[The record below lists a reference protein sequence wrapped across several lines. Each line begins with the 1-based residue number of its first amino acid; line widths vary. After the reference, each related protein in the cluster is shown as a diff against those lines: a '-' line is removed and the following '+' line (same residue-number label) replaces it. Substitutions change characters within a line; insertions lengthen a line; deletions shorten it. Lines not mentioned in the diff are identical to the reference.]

1 MSGEL
6 NLKGAV
12 AVVTGA
18 SRGIGREAARAL
30 GRRGASVVLV
40 ARSTRG
46 EPHQQLPGTLDDV
59 EDKLRGEGIDVRSV
73 QADLTD
79 ADDVEQI
86 VARTLEWF
94 GRCDVLVNNAGYTSN
109 GPVIQ
114 IPARRWQHAF
124 RVAVITPLQLCQGFV
139 PGMLERGAGRVI
151 SVSSGAS
158 QSLMPNL
165 AMYGVSK
172 QAMERW
178 NEFMEAELG
187 GQGVSF
193 NVLRVDRLVPTDGF
207 QSVLERR
214 GEDIATGGNGMQ
226 EDHMLSPEKAG
237 EVIAWMAAQPASW
250 TGLTVGFDDVE
261 ALGGIPA

>member
-1 MSGEL
+1 MEVQAPRRLRRHPNALLVSGEL
-6 NLKGAV
+6 SLRGAV
-12 AVVTGA
+12 AVITGA

-30 GRRGASVVLV
+30 GRRGSSVVLV
-40 ARSTRG
+40 ARSTKG

-59 EDKLRGEGIDVRSV
+59 EEALRAEGIDVRSV

-79 ADDVEQI
+79 ADDVQQI
-86 VARTLEWF
+86 IDRTLEWF

-109 GPVIQ
+109 GPMIQ

-124 RVAVITPLQLCQGFV
+124 RVAVITPMQLDQGFV
-139 PGMLERGAGRVI
+139 PGMLERGAGRVV

-165 AMYGVSK
+165 GMYGVSK
-172 QAMERW
+172 LAMERW
-178 NEFMEAELG
+178 NEYMEAELG
-187 GQGVSF
+187 GGGVSF
-193 NVLRVDRLVPTDGF
+193 NTLRVDRLVPTEGF

-214 GEDIATGGNGMQ
+214 GEAMATGGNGIQ

-237 EVIAWMAAQPASW
+237 QVI
-250 TGLTVGFDDVE
+250 
-261 ALGGIPA
+261 

>member
-1 MSGEL
+1 MSDDL
-6 NLKGAV
+6 SLRGAV
-12 AVVTGA
+12 AVITGA
-18 SRGIGREAARAL
+18 SRGIGREAAHAL

-40 ARSTRG
+40 ARSTG
-46 EPHQQLPGTLDDV
+46 SEPHKQLPGTLDEV
-59 EDKLRGEGIDVRSV
+59 EAGLRSEGIEARSV

-79 ADDVEQI
+79 ADDVQRI
-86 VARTLEWF
+86 VDRTLEWF

-109 GPVIQ
+109 GPILE

-124 RVAVITPLQLCQGFV
+124 RVAVITPMQLCQGFV
-139 PGMLERGAGRVI
+139 PGMLERGAGRVV

-165 AMYGVSK
+165 GMYGVSK
-172 QAMERW
+172 LAMERW
-178 NEFMEAELG
+178 NQYMEAELG
-187 GQGVSF
+187 GRGVSF
-193 NVLRVDRLVPTDGF
+193 NTLRVDRLVPTEGF

-214 GEDIATGGNGMQ
+214 GEAMATGGNGLQ

-250 TGLTVGFDDVE
+250 SGNVVGFDDIE
-261 ALGGIPA
+261 ALGGIP